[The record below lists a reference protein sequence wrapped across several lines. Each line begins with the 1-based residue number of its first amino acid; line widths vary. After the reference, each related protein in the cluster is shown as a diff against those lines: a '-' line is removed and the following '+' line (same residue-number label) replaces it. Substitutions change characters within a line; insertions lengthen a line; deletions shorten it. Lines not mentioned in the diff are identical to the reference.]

1 MNFLKTLQAR
11 ARQHPRR
18 LVFPEATEPR
28 VLRAAAYLSEQQLAL
43 PVLIGEAH
51 EIAAAAQ
58 RSDVSRQKFE
68 IVTPRHYP
76 EIQAWAEQHY
86 AEFQHK
92 GLTLEQALAKL
103 HDPVYFA
110 AAFVK
115 AGKAEG
121 SVAGSVY
128 STSEVLR
135 AALQFLGTA
144 PGISLVS
151 STFEMV
157 SPRSGKVLTFADCA
171 VVPDPSSQ
179 QLAEIAVTAATTHQK
194 LTGETPAVALLSF
207 STNGSAKH
215 ARVEKVRAATQI
227 AQRLRPDLKIDGELQ
242 ADAAL
247 VPEIAQRK
255 APGSVIQGEANV
267 LIFPDLD
274 AGNIAYKLVQR
285 LAGYEAIGPIL
296 QGLAKPA
303 NDLSRGCSVE
313 DIVNV
318 ACICSIMAGEM

>member
-1 MNFLKTLQAR
+1 MNFLETLQAR
-11 ARQHPRR
+11 ARQRPRR
-18 LVFPEATEPR
+18 LAFPEATEPR
-28 VLRAAAYLSEQQLAL
+28 VLRAAAYLSEQQLAH
-43 PVLIGEAH
+43 PVLIGEADK
-51 EIAAAAQ
+51 IAAAAQ
-58 RSDVSRQKFE
+58 QSGVSWQNFE
-68 IVTPRHYP
+68 IVAPRQYP
-76 EIQAWAEQHY
+76 EIHVWAAQHH

-92 GLTLEQALAKL
+92 GLTFEQALAKL
-103 HDPVYFA
+103 HEPVYFA
-110 AAFVK
+110 AAYVK
-115 AGKAEG
+115 AGKAAG
-121 SVAGSVY
+121 SVAGAVY

-135 AALQFLGTA
+135 AALQFLGIA

-151 STFEMV
+151 STFAMV
-157 SPRSGKVLTFADCA
+157 SPHSGKVLTFADCA
-171 VVPDPSSQ
+171 VVPDPSPQ

-194 LTGETPAVALLSF
+194 LTGEAPAVALLSF
-207 STNGSAKH
+207 STSGSAQH

-227 AQRLRPDLKIDGELQ
+227 AQRLRPDLRIDGELQ

-255 APGSVIQGEANV
+255 APAGTIKGGANV

-285 LAGYEAIGPIL
+285 LAGYDAIGPIL

>member
-1 MNFLKTLQAR
+1 MKFLETLQER

-28 VLRAAAYLSEQQLAL
+28 VLRAAAYLSEQKLAL

-51 EIAAAAQ
+51 EIAAAALH
-58 RSDVSRQKFE
+58 SGVSLQKLE
-68 IVTPRHYP
+68 IVMPRQYP
-76 EIQAWAEQHY
+76 ETQAWAAQHH

-92 GLTLEQALAKL
+92 GLTFEQAHAKL
-103 HDPVYFA
+103 HEPVYFA
-110 AAFVK
+110 AAHVK
-115 AGKAEG
+115 YGKAAG

-135 AALQFLGTA
+135 AALQFIGTA

-157 SPRSGKVLTFADCA
+157 HPQTGRVLTFADCA
-171 VVPDPSSQ
+171 VVPDPLPQ
-179 QLAEIAVTAATTHQK
+179 QLAEIAVTAADTHQK
-194 LTGETPAVALLSF
+194 LTGETPAVAMLSF
-207 STNGSAKH
+207 ATNGSAAH
-215 ARVEKVRAATQI
+215 VRVEKVRAATQI
-227 AQRLRPDLKIDGELQ
+227 ARRLRPDLKIEGELQ

-255 APGSVIQGEANV
+255 APASAIKGDANV

-285 LAGYEAIGPIL
+285 LAGYQAVGPVL

-318 ACICSIMAGEM
+318 ACICAIMAGDK

>member
-1 MNFLKTLQAR
+1 MSFLQTLQAR

-28 VLRAAAYLSEQQLAL
+28 VLRAAAYLSEQRLAI
-43 PVLIGEAH
+43 PILIGAAD
-51 EIAAAAQ
+51 EIAAAA
-58 RSDVSRQKFE
+58 
-68 IVTPRHYP
+68 RHSGVPLSNLEKVAPGQYP
-76 EIQAWAEQHY
+76 EIHAWAAQHH

-92 GLTLEQALAKL
+92 GLTFEQALAKL
-103 HDPVYFA
+103 HEPVYFA
-110 AAFVK
+110 AAYVK
-115 AGKAEG
+115 AGKAAG

-128 STSEVLR
+128 STSDVLR
-135 AALQFLGTA
+135 AALQFIGTA

-151 STFEMV
+151 STFAMV
-157 SPRSGKVLTFADCA
+157 SPHSGNVLTFADCA
-171 VVPDPSSQ
+171 VVPDPTPQ

-207 STNGSAKH
+207 STNGSAQH
-215 ARVEKVRAATQI
+215 ARVEKVRTATQI
-227 AQRLRPDLKIDGELQ
+227 ARRLRPDLRIDGELQ

-255 APGSVIQGEANV
+255 APAGVIQGQANV

-318 ACICSIMAGEM
+318 ACICAIMAGEM